1 MPYVHIRITRE
12 GATTQ
17 QKSQLILGVT
27 DLLLSVLGK
36 PPSTT
41 MVVIDEV
48 ELENWGIGGL
58 AVEAFRQASGLSR
71 SESVPPGT

>member
-58 AVEAFRQASGLSR
+58 PAAI
-71 SESVPPGT
+71 